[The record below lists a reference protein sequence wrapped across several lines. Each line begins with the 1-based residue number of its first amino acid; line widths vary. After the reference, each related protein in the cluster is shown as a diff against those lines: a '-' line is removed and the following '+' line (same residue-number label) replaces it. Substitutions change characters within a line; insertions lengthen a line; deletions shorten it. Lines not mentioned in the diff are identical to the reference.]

1 MRIQDTLIEQGRDRQ
16 EVFAIVDEVLANPPP
31 SQRELDEQKAREP
44 RPNYFEEGLERL
56 APSMRGIG
64 GIVIFL
70 LVAGL
75 LVVDTFDLGLVPYI
89 LLLGVGFVILGAIAL
104 VGRSSTGTPK

>member
-1 MRIQDTLIEQGRDRQ
+1 
-16 EVFAIVDEVLANPPP
+16 
-31 SQRELDEQKAREP
+31 
-44 RPNYFEEGLERL
+44 
-56 APSMRGIG
+56 MRGIG

-89 LLLGVGFVILGAIAL
+89 LLLAVGFVILGAIAL
-104 VGRSSTGTPK
+104 VGRSSTGKPK